1 MFLGFDDSL
10 KFLKRELKDAGVDV
24 SFLRQWQKAYDKVRQ
39 QEPVLRTQYLTAKQ
53 DLETVFALLRDM
65 EKRLIHGAVEKDVLV
80 AFAKEMKK
88 YQGRFNQEFLIGKE
102 DVDFHSTHMSI
113 IKQCEK
119 DMKEKGNALILQSEI
134 ENLLAIT
141 REALEKKWP
150 DFRAMAFFYLE
161 RVDGDISELP
171 HQDKVARV
179 EGIYE
184 LEFKKPFLDA
194 VGSKLEPAR
203 ITKIMEE
210 ELWNY

>member
-1 MFLGFDDSL
+1 M
-10 KFLKRELKDAGVDV
+10 
-24 SFLRQWQKAYDKVRQ
+24 
-39 QEPVLRTQYLTAKQ
+39 
-53 DLETVFALLRDM
+53 
-65 EKRLIHGAVEKDVLV
+65 
-80 AFAKEMKK
+80 
-88 YQGRFNQEFLIGKE
+88 
-102 DVDFHSTHMSI
+102 
-113 IKQCEK
+113 
-119 DMKEKGNALILQSEI
+119 ILQSEI